1 MSLNH
6 FQFVTIIVVDKL
18 NDDRQDPDRFP
29 SLDIGF
35 LVLLHGSQAGRQRTG
50 PLMDECLLVWILC
63 LLLYS
68 KLLHQC
74 LPKCGSISNTATA
87 ICYHCLRISP
97 VLFPPILYTWSDD
110 QMAFRALL

>member
-35 LVLLHGSQAGRQRTG
+35 LVLLHGSQARQAANRAADGRVLAGLDSVSASLQH
-50 PLMDECLLVWILC
+50 LAASV
-63 LLLYS
+63 
-68 KLLHQC
+68 
-74 LPKCGSISNTATA
+74 
-87 ICYHCLRISP
+87 SP
-97 VLFPPILYTWSDD
+97 
-110 QMAFRALL
+110 